1 MRVIRMALT
10 KERLLEEISES
21 SGFSTVF
28 NSCSRELQNLLIN
41 LVIEIS
47 RYSCNREGYV
57 KNMKETSIR
66 FEKPYLVGRKN
77 QNYCMLTLRPRLNQ
91 IVVDVRTD
99 GKFIN
104 SETLK
109 LINLGNKYNGGFEWH
124 RFVVKDENEIKE
136 AVRLISKCYEG

>member
-1 MRVIRMALT
+1 MIMFDKFVKEFWKALIKRIHINDEGDKDGT
-10 KERLLEEISES
+10 YKRTSFGRNIWIF
-21 SGFSTVF
+21 GFSTVF

-91 IVVDVRTD
+91 IVVDVRQTVSLL
-99 GKFIN
+99 IQ
-104 SETLK
+104 K
-109 LINLGNKYNGGFEWH
+109 LLN
-124 RFVVKDENEIKE
+124 
-136 AVRLISKCYEG
+136 

>member
-1 MRVIRMALT
+1 MALT

-91 IVVDVRTD
+91 IVVD
-99 GKFIN
+99 
-104 SETLK
+104 
-109 LINLGNKYNGGFEWH
+109 NKYNGGFEWH